1 MMLPL
6 ITSPET
12 IATME
17 WLKAEQQR
25 YNYWREQAQQLVLQ
39 HGMEGAIPHLSALLC
54 ERVARE
60 IGRLPGLGKTLLE
73 AALKRINY
81 FELAVGFLR
90 EYDSADYFAPHSQAA
105 LAAEQLVS

>member
-1 MMLPL
+1 MLPL

-39 HGMEGAIPHLSALLC
+39 HGMEGAIPHLSAL
-54 ERVARE
+54 RVARE
-60 IGRLPGLGKTLLE
+60 MGHLPGLGQTLLD
-73 AALKRINY
+73 ATLKRINY

-90 EYDSADYFAPHSQAA
+90 EHDSADYFAPHSQAA